1 MKDKKYLIAFYIF
14 LGIIAVALIGTFIE
28 NKIAKNNGTPIEIEI
43 VKVSE
48 PSINSG
54 NQDDPHDAYIYYY
67 TGKIIWIEKSNTDS
81 SINLDKEI
89 VIQDFADYVGDVKY
103 NVGDIVK
110 GRYYKN
116 KFYPDKK

>member
-28 NKIAKNNGTPIEIEI
+28 NKIAKNNGTPIKIEI

-54 NQDDPHDAYIYYY
+54 NQDDLHDAFIYYY

-110 GRYYKN
+110 GHYYKN